1 MIKKRQPALHS
12 WFCLLPG
19 QAEDMSEAQMMP
31 QTVVAA
37 TPSDA
42 VKEFVSQSLAE
53 GTLASEDGRTGAL
66 FRVRRY
72 NTKNAWIVIRACW
85 GVRTTM
91 VTGPKK

>member
-42 VKEFVSQSLAE
+42 VKEFDPTENFQQCHGCGTYCNLEGMCFRCFTWTCEECAPTNQCPKCKAE
-53 GTLASEDGRTGAL
+53 IN
-66 FRVRRY
+66 V
-72 NTKNAWIVIRACW
+72 
-85 GVRTTM
+85 
-91 VTGPKK
+91 